1 MYTLYQAEA
10 RHRHTALLPPAEK
23 NGNVTPMTG
32 RSARHMPI
40 FETDCKAMSPKKPK
54 HMQRPRSSL
63 AFDAIYSTRRRYNN
77 NNTMMAGAADEAE
90 LLAGNGEDKIT
101 VLERD
106 EVCFDTRTVKQ
117 PFAGQLAAAD
127 GDTSCTCW

>member
-1 MYTLYQAEA
+1 MYTLCIRPKPRY
-10 RHRHTALLPPAEK
+10 RHTALLPPAEK

-77 NNTMMAGAADEAE
+77 NNTMMAVQPMKPSSSPTTEKIKSLCWNVTRFRHAD
-90 LLAGNGEDKIT
+90 
-101 VLERD
+101 R
-106 EVCFDTRTVKQ
+106 
-117 PFAGQLAAAD
+117 
-127 GDTSCTCW
+127 